1 MIANMMDRVT
11 ALTTR
16 AFAAY
21 QSLNAGERGASVVE
35 YVMVVT
41 FIAIVA
47 VFAVALA
54 GQSLNSEYDTIADSV
69 ANYGR

>member
-1 MIANMMDRVT
+1 MINHMRDRFT
-11 ALTTR
+11 AR
-16 AFAAY
+16 AARVFAAY
-21 QSLNAGERGASVVE
+21 QSLMSQERGASVVE

-54 GQSLNSEYDTIADSV
+54 GQSLNAEYDTIADSV